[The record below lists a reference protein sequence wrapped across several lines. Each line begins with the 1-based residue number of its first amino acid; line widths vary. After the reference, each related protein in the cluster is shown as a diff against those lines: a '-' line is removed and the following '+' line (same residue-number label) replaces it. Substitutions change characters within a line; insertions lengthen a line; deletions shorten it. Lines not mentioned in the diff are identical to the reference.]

1 MKRNPAKIV
10 LSWAALLL
18 TASIAYWNT
27 LAPSQKSPNFLK
39 NVFSGEAVVRK
50 IIDGDT
56 IELNNGQRVRYI
68 GIDCPESKR
77 KTSSGWVE
85 AGDPYSKES
94 VQLNEELVLGKKV
107 RLEFDVQKKDK
118 YNRLLAYCFVN
129 VGGQDVLVQAEM
141 LKAGLA
147 YLYTAPPNIKY
158 IDVLAAALQEAK
170 HDKRGVWSQDLTVS
184 SSEASQFLG
193 QRKLVEGRVERVR
206 KNDRV
211 IRLMMEDFE
220 VIIFKKDLEL
230 FAREGIDPAEFYD
243 QKRVRVF
250 GLIKEY
256 KGKTEIILS
265 NPWQIEI
272 L

>member
-1 MKRNPAKIV
+1 MKKNPSRII
-10 LSWAALLL
+10 LSWVALLL
-18 TASIAYWNT
+18 AATIAYWNSSS
-27 LAPSQKSPNFLK
+27 PSQKSQSFLK
-39 NVFSGEAVVRK
+39 SIFSREVVVHE

-56 IELNNGQRVRYI
+56 IELDNGQRVRYV

-85 AGDPYSKES
+85 AYEPYSKES
-94 VQLNEELVLGKKV
+94 VRMNEELVLGKKV

-129 VGGQDVLVQAEM
+129 IRGQDVLVQAQM
-141 LKAGLA
+141 LKEGLA

-158 IDVLAAALQEAK
+158 IDVLVKALNEAK
-170 HDKRGVWSQDLTVS
+170 QNRRGVWSKDLTVS
-184 SSEASQFLG
+184 SDEATQFLG
-193 QRKLVEGRVERVR
+193 QRKLVEGQIKRVR

-211 IRLMMEDFE
+211 IRLMMDGFE
-220 VIIFKKDLEL
+220 VIIFKKDCPL
-230 FAREGIDPAEFYD
+230 FTREGIDPAEFYD
-243 QKRVRVF
+243 QKKVRVF

-256 KGKTEIILS
+256 KGKTQIILS

-272 L
+272 F

>member
-1 MKRNPAKIV
+1 MKKNPFRIV
-10 LSWAALLL
+10 LSWVALLL
-18 TASIAYWNT
+18 TASIAYWNS
-27 LAPSQKSPNFLK
+27 LEPLQKSPNFLK
-39 NVFSGEAVVRK
+39 NIFSSEVVVRK

-77 KTSSGWVE
+77 KTSSGWVDV
-85 AGDPYSKES
+85 GDPYSKES
-94 VQLNEELVLGKKV
+94 VRMNEELVSGKKV

-118 YNRLLAYCFVN
+118 YNRLLAYCFVK
-129 VGGQDVLVQAEM
+129 VRGQDVLVQAQM
-141 LKAGLA
+141 LKEGLA

-158 IDVLAAALQEAK
+158 IDALVAALNEAK
-170 HDKRGVWSQDLTVS
+170 QNRRGVWSKDLTVLS
-184 SSEASQFLG
+184 NEAVQFLG
-193 QRKLVEGRVERVR
+193 QRKLIEGQIKRVR

-211 IRLMMEDFE
+211 IRLMMEGLE
-220 VIIFKKDLEL
+220 IIIFKKDLEL
-230 FAREGIDPAEFYD
+230 FTREGIDPAEFYD
-243 QKRVRVF
+243 QKKVRVF

-272 L
+272 F